1 MELQVGIPKFSTLQ
15 KEAQLNAD
23 AELYGLQIFDDSET
37 QHRYD
42 LVFAK
47 HQRIGIKL
55 TAETRTVSLLLLTAR
70 TIVQR
75 QRRDVIA
82 RAEIPLSALI
92 VGETYAVPLY
102 DVSLKLSQGLIR
114 RGSML
119 VQLAKTST
127 SMVANAMT
135 DNDEYQRDMKLLAE
149 LQRRYAQSSARL
161 STVGPS
167 IQRFRRMLVPAFAI
181 AAAEVLP
188 ASTFL
193 WLGQTGFR
201 PDDGSELNFYAR
213 QLNTALR
220 FARLDAQTFQA
231 TVDRTLTGDWSSS
244 HMPAMWHSLTLTF
257 TMFVNAMTYTGD
269 RTILKMPSERFKT
282 MRNNQWCGDCEDSGM
297 ETTWEFTRFQRLNS
311 NLFDDNALLRSLHQ
325 LSQLFVPSPFTG
337 AVTSAQ
343 AGVEETE
350 DDLGNHIYG
359 ALFPRAYLL
368 EILAVDADDKRTLSS
383 EFYRKLQPVAGER
396 ENVRVLLLEGTNF
409 SDNQPEDPCAYVQS
423 SKDRKAIAQRV
434 KQRLAAVS
442 YLETKYAN
450 LRAHYSP
457 EIKQDKS
464 GFGAARNLSL
474 AEISDFYRYP
484 IEAWFDFRHIPGLS
498 RQFSVA
504 RWVTSDN
511 TYGIDIRDFLDRSTD
526 ISLEPTFYYADD
538 NDVEQINRILLRQER
553 PLPLVIEK
561 PVAAASSATTHE
573 EKEMATHLL
582 VEHILSQGRSTI
594 TSAAY
599 RETLRAFAQKIKAV
613 ENQTATIKPGQ
624 KGVLVQWLSRAAEPA
639 FDASKLKADPNVL
652 AVERW
657 SQNFAADTYDRVDLT
672 VLEISVDTTKLAFK

>member
-1 MELQVGIPKFSTLQ
+1 MELQVGVRELSTLQ
-15 KEAQLNAD
+15 KEAQLNPD
-23 AELYGLQIFDDSET
+23 AELYGLQIFDDSEA
-37 QHRYD
+37 QHHYD

-55 TAETRTVSLLLLTAR
+55 TAETRTVSLLLLTTR
-70 TIVQR
+70 TIAQR

-82 RAEIPLSALI
+82 RTEIPLSALT
-92 VGETYAVPLY
+92 VGETFAVPLY

-114 RGSML
+114 RGTML

-127 SMVANAMT
+127 SIVANAMT
-135 DNDEYQRDMKLLAE
+135 DNDYQQDMKLLAE
-149 LQRRYAQSSARL
+149 LQRRYAQPSGRL
-161 STVGPS
+161 ATTGPN

-193 WLGQTGFR
+193 WLGQTGLR
-201 PDDGSELNFYAR
+201 PDDNSELNFYAR

-220 FARLDAQTFQA
+220 FARIDAQTFQT
-231 TVDRTLTGDWSSS
+231 TVDRILAGDWSSS
-244 HMPAMWHSLTLTF
+244 HMPAVWHSLTLTF
-257 TMFVNAMTYTGD
+257 TMFANAMTYTGD
-269 RTILKMPSERFKT
+269 RTIQKMASERFKT

-311 NLFDDNALLRSLHQ
+311 DLFEDNALLRSLHQ

-368 EILAVDADDKRTLSS
+368 EILAVDADDKQTLSS

-409 SDNQPEDPCAYVQS
+409 SDNQPEDPCCYVQS
-423 SKDRKAIAQRV
+423 SKDRKAITQRV

-442 YLETKYAN
+442 YLGKKYAN

-474 AEISDFYRYP
+474 TEISNFYRYP

-526 ISLEPTFYYADD
+526 ISL
-538 NDVEQINRILLRQER
+538 
-553 PLPLVIEK
+553 
-561 PVAAASSATTHE
+561 
-573 EKEMATHLL
+573 
-582 VEHILSQGRSTI
+582 
-594 TSAAY
+594 
-599 RETLRAFAQKIKAV
+599 
-613 ENQTATIKPGQ
+613 
-624 KGVLVQWLSRAAEPA
+624 
-639 FDASKLKADPNVL
+639 
-652 AVERW
+652 
-657 SQNFAADTYDRVDLT
+657 
-672 VLEISVDTTKLAFK
+672 